1 VALALLADAL
11 TAARAVAGVALAVL
25 VAQGRLAEA
34 SLVLAAA
41 WLSDALDGRLAR
53 ASRRRTRLG
62 PWDMPIDVG
71 VGAGLLVGLG
81 SADAMPAW
89 LAALV
94 LLVLGG
100 GYLALRQPALGM
112 ALQAVGYAGFLWRAF
127 EAGVP
132 TRWAPVAVAVAIWL
146 TEWGKFW
153 RVEVPAFLSG
163 IAEAVRLRRGD
174 SLGLPRGRRGRR

>member
-1 VALALLADAL
+1 MALALLADAL
-11 TAARAVAGVALAVL
+11 TAARAVAGVALAIL
-25 VAQGRLAEA
+25 VGRGRLGDAC
-34 SLVLAAA
+34 LVLAAA

-71 VGAGLLVGLG
+71 VGAGLVVGLG
-81 SADAMPAW
+81 AAGAMPTW

-94 LLVLGG
+94 LLVLGA

-112 ALQAVGYAGFLWRAF
+112 ALQAIGYGGFLWRAF
-127 EAGVP
+127 EAGVA
-132 TRWAPVAVAVAIWL
+132 TRWAPVAVALGIWL

-153 RVEVPAFLSG
+153 RVEVPGFLAG

-174 SLGLPRGRRGRR
+174 SFGLPRERRRRR